1 MKLALGGDHAITD
14 IKDSL
19 ISELQSDGHEV
30 IYFGSEDGVAVDYPD
45 VAEEVCRCV
54 LDNKVELGILVC
66 GTGIGMS
73 IAANKI
79 DGIRCAHAQDP
90 VSAALGRNHNN
101 ANMLAV
107 GQRILGFELMIET
120 MRAFISA
127 EFSNGERHARRVSKI
142 MAIQDQQ

>member
-19 ISELQSDGHEV
+19 ISELQADGHEI
-30 IYFGSEDGVAVDYPD
+30 IYFGTQNGEAVDYPD
-45 VAEEVCRCV
+45 VAIEVCQSV
-54 LDNKVELGILVC
+54 LKNEAELGILVC

-73 IAANKI
+73 IAANKV
-79 DGIRCAHAQDP
+79 DGIRCAHVQDP

-101 ANMLAV
+101 ANVVAV

-120 MRAFISA
+120 IRSFVNA
-127 EFSNGERHARRVSKI
+127 EFSNGERHSRRVSKI
-142 MAIQDQQ
+142 MAIQNKQ

>member
-19 ISELQSDGHEV
+19 ISELQSSGHEV
-30 IYFGSEDGVAVDYPD
+30 LYFGSHDGEAIDYPD
-45 VAEEVCRCV
+45 VAEEVAQCI
-54 LDNKVELGILVC
+54 LNQQAQLGILVC

-73 IAANKI
+73 IAANKMA
-79 DGIRCAHAQDP
+79 GIRCAHAQDP
-90 VSAALGRNHNN
+90 VSAALGRTHND

-120 MRAFISA
+120 IRAFVDA
-127 EFSNGERHARRVSKI
+127 EFSGGDRHIRRVSKI
-142 MAIQDQQ
+142 MSIQDKQ

>member
-19 ISELQSDGHEV
+19 ISELQSSGHEV
-30 IYFGSEDGVAVDYPD
+30 LYFGSHNGEAIDYPD
-45 VAEEVCRCV
+45 VAEQVAHSI
-54 LDNKVELGILVC
+54 LNNDAKLGILVC
-66 GTGIGMS
+66 GTGVGMS

-79 DGIRCAHAQDP
+79 PGIRCAHAQDP
-90 VSAALGRNHNN
+90 VTSALGRNHND

-120 MRAFISA
+120 IKAFIGT
-127 EFSNGERHARRVSKI
+127 EFSNGERHKRRVSKI
-142 MAIQDQQ
+142 KAIQDKR